1 MKIFRWFLTSF
12 PKDVWFVSYNADE
25 RQREVDQCRLSCIHS
40 FTLNVLCSVHCLV
53 SVTILLLF
61 RLSELFYF
69 LQTILKHCESDF
81 LQIKYENNFTL
92 EWQYEMRKK
101 DKNISMGLK
110 GLINMSW
117 DQNQSRLIIIY
128 IDLIALTHIKVAWM
142 P

>member
-1 MKIFRWFLTSF
+1 M
-12 PKDVWFVSYNADE
+12 
-25 RQREVDQCRLSCIHS
+25 
-40 FTLNVLCSVHCLV
+40 
-53 SVTILLLF
+53 TILSLF

-69 LQTILKHCESDF
+69 LQIILKHCESDF

-110 GLINMSW
+110 GLINMRW